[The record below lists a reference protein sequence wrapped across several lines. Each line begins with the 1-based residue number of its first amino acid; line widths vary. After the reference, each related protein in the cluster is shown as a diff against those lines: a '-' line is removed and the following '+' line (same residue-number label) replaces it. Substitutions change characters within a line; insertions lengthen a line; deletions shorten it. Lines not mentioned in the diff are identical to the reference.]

1 MGKEAFA
8 HRADLSAIRPC
19 SHFALGGSGVPPFH
33 RGQRATPGGLAA
45 SEPEGRKPKQERLMK
60 KPGSVFLSAVFVFL
74 VCTSTHG
81 DFEVTDMAGRTVR
94 FERPPRRIVCLT
106 PGSLRLIVYL
116 QAQDLVVGV
125 EGIEKAGS
133 AGRPYRMAHP
143 SLADLPLVG
152 PGGPTSINAKPDLE
166 PVVAVKPDVLFVTYM
181 DRAIADEVER
191 LSGIPVVVLSY
202 GKFASFDEEILDSL
216 RVAGTVLG
224 REERADA
231 LRRFVHDLRD
241 DIQSRSADVPES
253 RRPRAYV
260 GGVGYKGAYGLEST
274 ELHYVP
280 FLWNGITHAAA
291 SVKSRLGGHL
301 FLDREQLLSLNPEVI
316 FIDGG
321 GQHLVKEDA
330 RKRPAFYTQL
340 KAVQQRR
347 LYRLFPFNAYATNV
361 ESALVDAVAVGKVL
375 YPERFADV
383 DLRRKADE
391 IYTIFVGRPIY
402 AEMERLY
409 GPLGEV
415 VDLGIP

>member
-1 MGKEAFA
+1 MK
-8 HRADLSAIRPC
+8 
-19 SHFALGGSGVPPFH
+19 
-33 RGQRATPGGLAA
+33 
-45 SEPEGRKPKQERLMK
+45 ERLVEK
-60 KPGSVFLSAVFVFL
+60 SGRTFLSAVFFSL
-74 VCTSTHG
+74 FFCASASG
-81 DFEVTDMAGRTVR
+81 DFAVTDMAGRTVR
-94 FERPPRRIVCLT
+94 FESPPRRVVCLT

-125 EGIEKAGS
+125 EGIEKSGS

-143 SLADLPLVG
+143 FLADLPLVG

-166 PVVAVKPDVLFVTYM
+166 PIVAVKPDVLFVTYM
-181 DRAIADEVER
+181 DRAVADEVQR
-191 LSGIPVVVLSY
+191 LSGIPVVLLSY

-216 RVAGTVLG
+216 GVAGTVLG
-224 REERADA
+224 REGRAET
-231 LRRFVHDLRD
+231 LRRFVKDLRE
-241 DIQSRSADVPES
+241 DIESRSADVPES
-253 RRPRAYV
+253 RRPQAYV

-280 FLWNGITHAAA
+280 FLWNGVTHAAA
-291 SVKSRLGGHL
+291 TVKSRLGGHL

-321 GQHLVKEDA
+321 GQHLVKEDS
-330 RKRPAFYTQL
+330 RKHPSFYAQL
-340 KAVQQRR
+340 KAVQERR

-361 ESALVDAVAVGKVL
+361 ESALVDAVTVGKVL

-391 IYTIFVGRPIY
+391 IYTVFVGRSVY
-402 AEMERLY
+402 AEMEKLY

-415 VDLGIP
+415 VDLDLP